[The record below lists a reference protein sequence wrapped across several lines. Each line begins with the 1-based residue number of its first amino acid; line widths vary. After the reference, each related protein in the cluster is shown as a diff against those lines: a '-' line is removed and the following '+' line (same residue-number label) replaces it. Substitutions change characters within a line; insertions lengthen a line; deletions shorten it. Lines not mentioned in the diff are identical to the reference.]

1 MGITVSVDS
10 KDVHP
15 GGLVRASV
23 SGLDEGETATVEL
36 VIVERLPLTI
46 TTERHTLVSATVRSD
61 TPVELQV
68 PLDTPRPHSSP
79 RGSTTLELQAVRER
93 LGPDD
98 RGSIALTLAP
108 TERSDHRRREQ
119 RTFAPAASGRVE
131 AHPWHHRL
139 LGKVGVWAFAS
150 LIVLWRFDGG
160 WRIAGVAG
168 ATAVLALAIIGEWH
182 RGRHVPVGLGYRI
195 ETNPVRPG
203 DDVVVHLS
211 GDVGTGIDVG
221 LRTVESVLTG
231 SAASSRSR
239 HSTVLHEVW
248 ADGTSSRSGS
258 SVSLQAPTD
267 QPTTY
272 RGAWVSIEYE
282 VVLRRSGAAVHG
294 GTSPGDI
301 VLGIDIVP

>member
-1 MGITVSVDS
+1 MGLALSVDS
-10 KDVHP
+10 TDVHP

-23 SGLDEGETATVEL
+23 SGLEDGDTATVEL
-36 VIVERLPLTI
+36 VVVERLPLTI
-46 TTERHTLVSATVRSD
+46 TTERRTLVSTTVRSA
-61 TPVELQV
+61 TPAELEV

-79 RGSTTLELQAVRER
+79 RGSITLELHAVRER

-98 RGSIALTLAP
+98 RGSIALTLVP
-108 TERSDHRRREQ
+108 SERSDHRRREQ
-119 RTFAPAASGRVE
+119 RVFAPAASGTVD

-139 LGKVGVWAFAS
+139 LGKVGVWTIAA
-150 LIVLWRFDGG
+150 LVVLWRFDGG
-160 WRIAGVAG
+160 WRIAGVVG
-168 ATAVLALAIIGEWH
+168 ATVVLALAVIGEWQ

-211 GDVGTGIDVG
+211 GNAGTRIDVG
-221 LRTVESVLTG
+221 LRAVESVLTG

-239 HSTVLHEVW
+239 VSTLLHEVW
-248 ADGTSSRSGS
+248 AEGTSATSES
-258 SVSLQAPTD
+258 SVSLQAPLD

-282 VVLRRSGAAVHG
+282 VGLRRAGAAVHG
-294 GTSPGDI
+294 GSSPGDI